1 MLQVLKDFPVNR
13 DRKSMSFT
21 AAFLFILANA
31 GHIYLLLNN
40 VQLSNVNQLLY
51 LIAMSLDPGC

>member
-1 MLQVLKDFPVNR
+1 
-13 DRKSMSFT
+13 MSFT